1 MRIFYYLSSCDTCKR
16 IAKELSIDDTV
27 SQIDI
32 KKNPITNS
40 QLEILYQI
48 TGSYEELVNKRAQ
61 LFKQNNLKDQNLNEE
76 AYRALLLEHYTFLK
90 RPVLLH
96 DKIIFIGNSAKT
108 VTAAKTFLDEQ

>member
-27 SQIDI
+27 YQIDI

-40 QLEILYQI
+40 QLEALYQI
-48 TGSYEELVNKRAQ
+48 TGSYEDLVNKRAQ
-61 LFKQNNLKDQNLNEE
+61 LFKRNNLKDQNLNEE

-90 RPVLLH
+90 RPVLLY

-108 VTAAKTFLDEQ
+108 VTAAKIFLDEQ

>member
-40 QLEILYQI
+40 QLEVLYQI
-48 TGSYEELVNKRAQ
+48 TGSYEDLVNKRAQ

>member
-40 QLEILYQI
+40 ELEVLYQI
-48 TGSYEELVNKRAQ
+48 TGSYEDLVNKRAQ

>member
-40 QLEILYQI
+40 ELEVLYQI
-48 TGSYEELVNKRAQ
+48 TGSYEDLVNKRAQ
-61 LFKQNNLKDQNLNEE
+61 LFKYNNLKNQNLNEE
-76 AYRALLLEHYTFLK
+76 DYRALLLEHYTFLK
-90 RPVLLH
+90 RPVLLY

-108 VTAAKTFLDEQ
+108 VLAAKTFLDEK

>member
-40 QLEILYQI
+40 QLEELYQI
-48 TGSYEELVNKRAQ
+48 TGSYEDLVNKRAQ

-76 AYRALLLEHYTFLK
+76 AYRALLLEYYTFLK

>member
-16 IAKELSIDDTV
+16 IAKELSIDGTV

-40 QLEILYQI
+40 ELEVLYQI
-48 TGSYEELVNKRAQ
+48 TGSYEDLVNKRAQ

>member
-40 QLEILYQI
+40 QLEVLYQI

-108 VTAAKTFLDEQ
+108 VTAAKTFLD

>member
-40 QLEILYQI
+40 ELEVLYQI
-48 TGSYEELVNKRAQ
+48 TGSYEDLVNKRAQ

-108 VTAAKTFLDEQ
+108 VTAAKIFLDEQ

>member
-16 IAKELSIDDTV
+16 IAKELSIDGTV

-40 QLEILYQI
+40 ELEVLYQI
-48 TGSYEELVNKRAQ
+48 TGSYEDLVNKRAQ

-76 AYRALLLEHYTFLK
+76 AYLSLIH
-90 RPVLLH
+90 
-96 DKIIFIGNSAKT
+96 I
-108 VTAAKTFLDEQ
+108 

>member
-1 MRIFYYLSSCDTCKR
+1 MRIFYYLSSCDTCRR

-40 QLEILYQI
+40 QLEVLYQI

-108 VTAAKTFLDEQ
+108 VAAAKTFLDEQ